1 MSKSRKRIEPWR
13 IVAFIIAVG
22 FIVYTW
28 IKKGV
33 ADIYAAM
40 PADEV
45 LPLIVTTV
53 AVSLLKVAAIACGIL
68 LIKWVIG
75 KVKKK

>member
-1 MSKSRKRIEPWR
+1 MIEPWR

-40 PADEV
+40 PTDEA

-75 KVKKK
+75 KIKKQ

>member
-1 MSKSRKRIEPWR
+1 MSKSVKKIEPCR
-13 IVAFIIAVG
+13 IVAFIIAAG
-22 FIVYTW
+22 FIVYMW

-40 PADEV
+40 PADEA
-45 LPLIVTTV
+45 LPLIVSTV

-75 KVKKK
+75 RVKKK

>member
-1 MSKSRKRIEPWR
+1 MNKSRKRIEPWR

-40 PADEV
+40 PADEA

-68 LIKWVIG
+68 LIKWGIG
-75 KVKKK
+75 KIKKK

>member
-1 MSKSRKRIEPWR
+1 MNKSRKRIEPWR

-40 PADEV
+40 PAD
-45 LPLIVTTV
+45 
-53 AVSLLKVAAIACGIL
+53 
-68 LIKWVIG
+68 
-75 KVKKK
+75 

>member
-1 MSKSRKRIEPWR
+1 MSKSGKRIEPWR

-40 PADEV
+40 PADEA

>member
-1 MSKSRKRIEPWR
+1 MSKSVKKIEPWR

-40 PADEV
+40 PADEA

-75 KVKKK
+75 RGKKK

>member
-1 MSKSRKRIEPWR
+1 MNKSRKRIEPWR

-40 PADEV
+40 PADEA

-75 KVKKK
+75 KIKKK